1 MADFST
7 PFSSTG
13 GNNRLPTV
21 DERQEGFPCGPADQT
36 LFNGMFRRI
45 EAELQSII
53 AGAGI
58 TGDDS
63 DDTIVYQAIL
73 ALIAAATG
81 GSGDYVLMT
90 QARARLPI
98 FPDVQTTD
106 GTLGVTTPATGQI
119 RIPGSKTF
127 LHRGIYPVTTSLTDI
142 ATLAS
147 KTYHLRWNPTDGFAL
162 KDVADTGYNPTSAA
176 ETSAIFDSTYDD
188 MLAAKVTTNS
198 SNVVTV
204 TNLVNQVRLRSKTSQ
219 RSALDAALD
228 WSTLSG
234 SSVSLNWARTPEAAF
249 PSISEFR
256 SANVGPSGSITAS
269 ANGIIRNVGARLT
282 TVTRY
287 GLGNIQYYY
296 EDDKIGT
303 SNENGLFAVELFA
316 MAG

>member
-98 FPDVQTTD
+98 FPDIQTTD

-188 MLAAKVTTNS
+188 MLVAKVTTNS

-204 TNLVNQVRLRSKTSQ
+204 TNLVNKIRLSSVSSERQ
-219 RSALDAALD
+219 ALNGALD
-228 WSTLSG
+228 WTTLTG
-234 SSVSLNWARTPEAAF
+234 SSVSLNWSRTPMIATVALN
-249 PSISEFR
+249 EFR
-256 SANVGPSGSITAS
+256 SNNTGPSGTITSIGQGT
-269 ANGIIRNVGARLT
+269 IRAIGARIPT
-282 TVTRY
+282 TTRY
-287 GLGNIQYYY
+287 GTSNLEYYY
-296 EDDKIGT
+296 EDDKAGT
-303 SNENGLFAVELFA
+303 STEHGLFAVVITALA
-316 MAG
+316 V